1 MRTISPR
8 GLAAAALG
16 LVVLAGAACGSS
28 TPSAEE
34 DKKRAER
41 MVLTLADL
49 PGFVVDP
56 EEDDGKVS
64 DLNECVNGNP
74 TWTEDP
80 KPRGFSSPDFSKD
93 DGNVV
98 VSSGAVLTVEVSEAQ
113 KAMAD
118 MREALASE
126 CLREGLKAS
135 VLDGADSG
143 VSVRSVQTTPQPG
156 PTYGDESVASRTVMQ
171 ISAPGER
178 LTMNVDFVFLRSGRM
193 LAGVF
198 TLQIGSPFPDAERNR
213 LAALVE
219 SRMTGKPVD
228 DEKAAPASTAAP
240 ATTDAPATTTAVSGR
255 STWTRYSD
263 PSGVQLEHAPAWTV
277 RPGAAGPLAVIMDP
291 ATGVPFRRN
300 VNIAQQTRNVPVT
313 LEEITDL
320 NLQEVQQ
327 LEGFSRITGGATT
340 LSGTPAH
347 RLSYRAT
354 LEGQEMRFLSV
365 WTVRDNKVWTVTYTS
380 DPDRFIAGMGDVERL
395 LASIKLPSAS

>member
-1 MRTISPR
+1 MNRQQEETACER
-8 GLAAAALG
+8 
-16 LVVLAGAACGSS
+16 AACGGSS
-28 TPSAEE
+28 TPSAKE
-34 DKKRAER
+34 DKERAER
-41 MVLTLADL
+41 VVLTLADL

-56 EEDDGKVS
+56 EEDDDDKAS
-64 DLNECVNGNP
+64 DLNKCVNGNP

-93 DGNVV
+93 DDNVV
-98 VSSGAVLTVEVSEAQ
+98 VSSGAVLTVKVPEAQ
-113 KAMAD
+113 RAMAD

-143 VSVRSVQTTPQPG
+143 VSVRSVQTTPLSG
-156 PTYGDESVASRTVMQ
+156 PPYGDESVASRTVMQ

-178 LTMNVDFVFLRSGRM
+178 VTMNVDFVFLRAGRM

-240 ATTDAPATTTAVSGR
+240 ATTDAPATTAAVSGR
-255 STWTRYSD
+255 NT
-263 PSGVQLEHAPAWTV
+263 
-277 RPGAAGPLAVIMDP
+277 
-291 ATGVPFRRN
+291 
-300 VNIAQQTRNVPVT
+300 PVT

-320 NLQEVQQ
+320 NLQEAEQ
-327 LEGFSRITGGATT
+327 LEGLLPDHGRRYHPLGHAGLPAVVPGHHGG
-340 LSGTPAH
+340 
-347 RLSYRAT
+347 
-354 LEGQEMRFLSV
+354 
-365 WTVRDNKVWTVTYTS
+365 
-380 DPDRFIAGMGDVERL
+380 
-395 LASIKLPSAS
+395 